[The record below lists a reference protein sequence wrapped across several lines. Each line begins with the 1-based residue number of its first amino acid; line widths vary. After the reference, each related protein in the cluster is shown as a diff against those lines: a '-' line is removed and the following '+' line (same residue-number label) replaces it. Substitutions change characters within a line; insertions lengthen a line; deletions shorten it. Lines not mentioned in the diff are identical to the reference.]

1 MTGTIQETVPPL
13 VIDYDGQWLSVDLG
27 AELDDWAKK
36 AAAELFARDDARPGR
51 REAGRIADQ
60 LSAAAT
66 LAARTDDSMVTL
78 LLCPAPSRR
87 VVAIVRLVAV
97 ELDDEDVSGGVATGR
112 QIVAPDGLPSIEP
125 VEVTEL
131 ETPAGPAV
139 RGRARVAG
147 AEPERPV
154 SEWLNYAWVVPGYRY
169 ASLLTT
175 AFVDL
180 LEAGQWR
187 PTIDALAA
195 GVALDT
201 ATG

>member
-1 MTGTIQETVPPL
+1 MPPL
-13 VIDYDGQWLSVDLG
+13 VIDYDGQWLSVDLD
-27 AELDDWAKK
+27 AEVGGWAKK
-36 AAAELFARDDARPGR
+36 AAAELFARDGARPGR
-51 REAGRIADQ
+51 REAARIADQ

-78 LLCPAPSRR
+78 LLCPVPSRR
-87 VVAIVRLVAV
+87 VVAILRLVAV
-97 ELDDEDVSGGVATGR
+97 ELDDEDVSGGTATGR
-112 QIVAPDGLPSIEP
+112 QIVAPEGLPSIEP

-139 RGRARVAG
+139 RSRARVAG
-147 AEPERPV
+147 AEPERPI
-154 SEWLNYAWVVPGYRY
+154 SEWLNYVWVVPGFRY

-187 PTIDALAA
+187 TTIDALVAGVTLDPAA
-195 GVALDT
+195 G
-201 ATG
+201 